1 MLAFKHLASRTAQFL
16 VRLERLRPKNRSA
29 WLFRPLQQV
38 LNFSLASGFVV
49 TFNDDENQEDEVKT
63 KVNIAEPQEYSNT
76 FKLQQAANSAVDSS
90 ILVLSSSF
98 QTFQFAHQQYVS
110 LLGSAIKALL
120 TSIEVGPVMV
130 ERLGIEEH
138 ISQLQSEIFHQKQ
151 LISDSL
157 YVYNES
163 TKLLILAANVSF
175 LVGNEISSG
184 LASTHLHNVQQEVLF
199 NLTQKYL

>member
-1 MLAFKHLASRTAQFL
+1 
-16 VRLERLRPKNRSA
+16 
-29 WLFRPLQQV
+29 
-38 LNFSLASGFVV
+38 
-49 TFNDDENQEDEVKT
+49 
-63 KVNIAEPQEYSNT
+63 
-76 FKLQQAANSAVDSS
+76 
-90 ILVLSSSF
+90 
-98 QTFQFAHQQYVS
+98 
-110 LLGSAIKALL
+110 
-120 TSIEVGPVMV
+120 MV